1 MNEHY
6 AKLVFFLLE
15 LEKESPHTMYATW
28 RIDEVVDSLA
38 AILNVD
44 PNTLRQVAYS

>member
-1 MNEHY
+1 MNEHL

-15 LEKESPHTMYATW
+15 LEKEKPSTMYATW

-38 AILNVD
+38 AIMNVT
-44 PNTLRQVAYS
+44 PEQLRELI